1 MLWSSL
7 RFKSKHKYNNNNIN
21 NDGDDNN
28 NNLYYAF
35 VDVYS
40 WYYNLV
46 DLVLLTI
53 EN

>member
-21 NDGDDNN
+21 NDDDDENN

-35 VDVYS
+35 VDVHS
-40 WYYNLV
+40 
-46 DLVLLTI
+46 
-53 EN
+53 

>member
-21 NDGDDNN
+21 NDDDDNN

-35 VDVYS
+35 VDVRS

-46 DLVLLTI
+46 DLLTMK
-53 EN
+53 N

>member
-21 NDGDDNN
+21 NDDDDNN

-35 VDVYS
+35 VDVRS
-40 WYYNLV
+40 
-46 DLVLLTI
+46 
-53 EN
+53 

>member
-7 RFKSKHKYNNNNIN
+7 RFKSKHKYNNNNNIN
-21 NDGDDNN
+21 NDDDDNN

-35 VDVYS
+35 VDVHS

-46 DLVLLTI
+46 DLLTI

>member
-21 NDGDDNN
+21 NDDDDNN

-35 VDVYS
+35 VDVHS
-40 WYYNLV
+40 
-46 DLVLLTI
+46 
-53 EN
+53 

>member
-21 NDGDDNN
+21 NDDDDDNN

-35 VDVYS
+35 VDVHS
-40 WYYNLV
+40 
-46 DLVLLTI
+46 
-53 EN
+53 